1 MVWQS
6 DSYYMLRPTVV
17 KRMRATPVLWVALPL
32 TMEMAGIEPASEEFD
47 RRRPTSLVGFLISH
61 RRTSTDRV
69 DEAPADPSVKRAWV
83 ARIGVGVTA
92 LRLR

>member
-6 DSYYMLRPTVV
+6 DGYYTLRRTVV
-17 KRMRATPVLWVALPL
+17 KRMRATHSTGVALGL

-47 RRRPTSLVGFLISH
+47 RRHPTSLVGFLILR

-69 DEAPADPSVKRAWV
+69 DDAPADPSVKRA
-83 ARIGVGVTA
+83 
-92 LRLR
+92 